1 MACGQNTNQLHMQAN
16 RLNRTTRESNNQTT
30 KNRGRMEQT
39 NIQQPP
45 LDLTR
50 VLRALGYTHPSDL
63 DGASVIAIRSNG
75 EIVHDYLQGVTN
87 AHAQVI
93 VWRLRNTRERI
104 MESTRTASAWQ
115 TTLDSKW
122 KTINILEK

>member
-1 MACGQNTNQLHMQAN
+1 M
-16 RLNRTTRESNNQTT
+16 E
-30 KNRGRMEQT
+30 KN

-50 VLRALGYTHPSDL
+50 ALRALGYTHPSDL
-63 DGASVIAIRSNG
+63 DGASVIAIRTNG

-87 AHAQVI
+87 ARAKV
-93 VWRLRNTRERI
+93 VTWRLRGNGERI
-104 MESTRTASAWQ
+104 MESIRTTNAWR
-115 TTLDSKW
+115 TMLDSSW

>member
-1 MACGQNTNQLHMQAN
+1 
-16 RLNRTTRESNNQTT
+16 
-30 KNRGRMEQT
+30 MEQK
-39 NIQQPP
+39 NIQQP

-63 DGASVIAIRSNG
+63 DGASVIAIRANG

-87 AHAQVI
+87 ASAQV
-93 VWRLRNTRERI
+93 VTWRLRKTGERI
-104 MESTRTASAWQ
+104 MESIRTTSTWR
-115 TTLDSKW
+115 TVLDSSW

>member
-1 MACGQNTNQLHMQAN
+1 M
-16 RLNRTTRESNNQTT
+16 E
-30 KNRGRMEQT
+30 KN
-39 NIQQPP
+39 NIQPS

-63 DGASVIAIRSNG
+63 DGASVIAIRANG

-87 AHAQVI
+87 ARAQV
-93 VWRLRNTRERI
+93 VTWRLRGNGERI
-104 MESTRTASAWQ
+104 METVWSGGEWRTI
-115 TTLDSKW
+115 LDSSW

>member
-1 MACGQNTNQLHMQAN
+1 
-16 RLNRTTRESNNQTT
+16 
-30 KNRGRMEQT
+30 MEQK

-63 DGASVIAIRSNG
+63 DGASVIAIRTNG

-87 AHAQVI
+87 THAQV
-93 VWRLRNTRERI
+93 VTWRLRDSGERI
-104 MESTRTASAWQ
+104 MESVHTTNAWRTV
-115 TTLDSKW
+115 LDSEW
-122 KTINILEK
+122 KTVNILEK

>member
-1 MACGQNTNQLHMQAN
+1 
-16 RLNRTTRESNNQTT
+16 
-30 KNRGRMEQT
+30 MEQN

-45 LDLTR
+45 LDLTH
-50 VLRALGYTHPSDL
+50 VLRALGYTHPNNL

-87 AHAQVI
+87 AHAKVI
-93 VWRLRNTRERI
+93 VWRLRGTHERV
-104 MESTRTASAWQ
+104 MESAREGDTWH

-122 KTINILEK
+122 KTVNILEK

>member
-1 MACGQNTNQLHMQAN
+1 M
-16 RLNRTTRESNNQTT
+16 E
-30 KNRGRMEQT
+30 KN

-63 DGASVIAIRSNG
+63 DGASVIAIRANG

-87 AHAQVI
+87 ASAQV
-93 VWRLRNTRERI
+93 VTWRLRDSGERI
-104 MESTRTASAWQ
+104 MESTRTTNAWR
-115 TTLDSKW
+115 TILDSEW

>member
-1 MACGQNTNQLHMQAN
+1 
-16 RLNRTTRESNNQTT
+16 
-30 KNRGRMEQT
+30 MEQT

-50 VLRALGYTHPSDL
+50 ILRALGYTHPNDL
-63 DGASVIAIRSNG
+63 DGASVIAIRRTG

-87 AHAQVI
+87 ASAQV
-93 VWRLRNTRERI
+93 VTWRLRGNSERI
-104 MESTRTASAWQ
+104 MESVRTTNAWR
-115 TTLDSKW
+115 TMLDSKW

>member
-1 MACGQNTNQLHMQAN
+1 M
-16 RLNRTTRESNNQTT
+16 E
-30 KNRGRMEQT
+30 KN

-50 VLRALGYTHPSDL
+50 ALRALGYTHPSDL
-63 DGASVIAIRSNG
+63 DGASVIAIRANK

-87 AHAQVI
+87 ARAQV
-93 VWRLRNTRERI
+93 VTWRLRGNGERI
-104 MESTRTASAWQ
+104 MESIRTTSAWR
-115 TTLDSKW
+115 TMLDSSW

>member
-1 MACGQNTNQLHMQAN
+1 
-16 RLNRTTRESNNQTT
+16 
-30 KNRGRMEQT
+30 MEQK

-50 VLRALGYTHPSDL
+50 VLRALGYTHPNDL
-63 DGASVIAIRSNG
+63 DGASVIAIRTNG

-87 AHAQVI
+87 ARAQV
-93 VWRLRNTRERI
+93 VTWRLRDNRERI
-104 MESTRTASAWQ
+104 METVWSGGEWRTI
-115 TTLDSKW
+115 LDSSW

>member
-1 MACGQNTNQLHMQAN
+1 MK
-16 RLNRTTRESNNQTT
+16 
-30 KNRGRMEQT
+30 KN

-63 DGASVIAIRSNG
+63 DGASVIAVRANG

-87 AHAQVI
+87 ARAQV
-93 VWRLRNTRERI
+93 VTWRLRGNGERI
-104 MESTRTASAWQ
+104 MESVRTTSAWR
-115 TTLDSKW
+115 TVLDSKW

>member
-1 MACGQNTNQLHMQAN
+1 M
-16 RLNRTTRESNNQTT
+16 EKNNF
-30 KNRGRMEQT
+30 
-39 NIQQPP
+39 QQP

-63 DGASVIAIRSNG
+63 DGASIIAIRTNG

-87 AHAQVI
+87 ASAQV
-93 VWRLRNTRERI
+93 VTWRLRGSGERI
-104 MESTRTASAWQ
+104 MESIRTTNTWR
-115 TTLDSKW
+115 TVLDSKW

>member
-1 MACGQNTNQLHMQAN
+1 MARGQNANQLHKQAN
-16 RLNRTTRESNNQTT
+16 RINRTTRESNNQPT

-39 NIQQPP
+39 NIQPS

-50 VLRALGYTHPSDL
+50 VLRALGYTHPNDL
-63 DGASVIAIRSNG
+63 DGASVIAIRING

-87 AHAQVI
+87 THAQVI

-104 MESTRTASAWQ
+104 MESTRTTSAWR
-115 TTLDSKW
+115 TMLDSKW